1 MLFMLIKYQYNYTR
15 IYMNYNDKQ
24 MFEIS
29 LIFYVN
35 QQLIP
40 LEYFVYTN
48 NNWLLFMWLIY
59 IILLNNNNIRVT
71 KICSPAQVVK
81 ISYVL
86 K

>member
-1 MLFMLIKYQYNYTR
+1 
-15 IYMNYNDKQ
+15 MNYNDKQ